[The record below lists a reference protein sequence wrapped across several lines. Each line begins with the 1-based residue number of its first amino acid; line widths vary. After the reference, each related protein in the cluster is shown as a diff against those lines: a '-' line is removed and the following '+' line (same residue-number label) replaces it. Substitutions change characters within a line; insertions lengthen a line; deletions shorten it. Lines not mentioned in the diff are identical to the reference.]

1 MADTR
6 SNAFRHRSIY
16 YPYCYRKATGLNRL
30 VLTVNPHLQPEYSY
44 LNNTLDIP
52 LFVQPDTFGPLLE
65 VAFDGTRITNGS
77 VVSARPQIDLL
88 VADENRSLIRHDT
101 TGLDLY
107 LQRPGKNELFERL
120 SWKKATVQAAGA
132 DNVFRI
138 RYPSP
143 PLSDGIYHLLATAR
157 DAVGNAAVPYQV
169 SFRVV
174 AEPALTNLQVYPN
187 PFYAQTLFSFTLTGS
202 QAPDG
207 VTLSLTDLNGHIV
220 RHLALPTRIGLNE
233 WPWNGRSDAG
243 ALLPA
248 GVYTYKLTISN
259 PAVWP
264 VAAGVTGRL
273 SGRLMLT
280 R

>member
-1 MADTR
+1 MPSDTIR
-6 SNAFRHRSIY
+6 FTTRI
-16 YPYCYRKATGLNRL
+16 ATTNLPGLNRL
-30 VLTVNPHLQPEYSY
+30 VLTVNPHLQPEHSY

-65 VAFDGTRITNGS
+65 VAFDGARITDGA
-77 VVSARPQIDLL
+77 VVSASPRIDLL

-107 LQRPGKNELFERL
+107 LQRPGKNASFERL
-120 SWKKATVQAAGA
+120 DWRKATIQAAGA
-132 DNVFRI
+132 DSAFRV

-143 PLSDGIYHLLATAR
+143 LLSEGIHHLLATAR
-157 DAVGNAAVPYQV
+157 DAVGNQAVPYQV

-174 AEPALTNLQVYPN
+174 AESALTGLRVYPN
-187 PFYAQTLFSFTLTGS
+187 PFYSQTLFTFTLTGS

-207 VTLSLTDLNGHIV
+207 LTVSLTNLNGQVV
-220 RHLALPTRIGLNE
+220 RHLALSPRIGLNE
-233 WPWNGRSDAG
+233 WPWDGRSDAG

-248 GVYTYKLTISN
+248 GVYTYKITLPN

-264 VAAGVTGRL
+264 VAAGLTGQL
-273 SGRLMLT
+273 SGRLILI